1 MAPHV
6 CLSSEY
12 FFNSICKATCRHSW
26 DQPCLVSS
34 SPLSTLQ
41 ITILLQKSSIVQ
53 PEPKMVGDFMFLTNF
68 LFSLKYSLCSPFTDM
83 QGRKQ
88 ALVSRV
94 LSYLTT
100 RFCKVYGTGLLL
112 RNVDTILSLADD
124 IAATPVT
131 KPSL

>member
-1 MAPHV
+1 
-6 CLSSEY
+6 
-12 FFNSICKATCRHSW
+12 
-26 DQPCLVSS
+26 
-34 SPLSTLQ
+34 
-41 ITILLQKSSIVQ
+41 
-53 PEPKMVGDFMFLTNF
+53 MVGDFMFLTSF
-68 LFSLKYSLCSPFTDM
+68 LSSLKYSLRSPFTDM

-88 ALVSRV
+88 ALVSSV
-94 LSYLTT
+94 LSYLTP